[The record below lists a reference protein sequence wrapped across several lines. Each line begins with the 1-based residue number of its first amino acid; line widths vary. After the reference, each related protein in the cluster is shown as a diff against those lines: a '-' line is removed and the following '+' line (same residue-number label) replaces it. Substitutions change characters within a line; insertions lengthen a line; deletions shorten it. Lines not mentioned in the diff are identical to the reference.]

1 VGPVFSV
8 GDKALM
14 MKYFRIPRLVGRG
27 ASLVALALSLNACGG
42 GGESAS
48 LGNGVGGEVGA
59 PYSLATRA
67 LPAVYTSGTVKAI
80 NYGPYRSGGPD
91 VGEIPSVA
99 GLREDLRLL
108 SSYGFVLIRLFGSD
122 AVSTSILELAK
133 NEFPSLKFQ
142 LGIYLRGP
150 QSCVADAV
158 NDSQISTAIKLAT
171 SYPNVVSVSVGNEPS
186 LTSNALLM
194 SCMEGYIKRVKQQV
208 SQPITADDDAS
219 LYTAKRTFSY
229 GGTLYSG
236 ANFLPWLDFL
246 SIHTYPLLTYNFWPW
261 TSYRSSAADLM
272 TASANDA
279 KGLYAAVI
287 TYPFVNAAG
296 VSTTVGA
303 ALPIVIGETGWK
315 TRQTN
320 PGNPLE
326 GASATPVNAKWYFD
340 LMNAWQSEGSGPKT
354 IFYFSAFDESWKGT
368 DDAWG
373 LWDKNRAPNYALC
386 GSSVP
391 NAPSCSTPLYSGA
404 RF

>member
-1 VGPVFSV
+1 
-8 GDKALM
+8 M
-14 MKYFRIPRLVGRG
+14 TKYFRLPRIVRLG
-27 ASLVALALSLNACGG
+27 ASLLALALGLSACGG
-42 GGESAS
+42 GGDGGNSGTGGGADSSAS
-48 LGNGVGGEVGA
+48 
-59 PYSLATRA
+59 YSLSTRA
-67 LPAVYTSGTVKAI
+67 LPSTYTTGAVKAI

-91 VGEIPSVA
+91 VSEVPGVA

-108 SSYGFVLIRLFGSD
+108 SSYGFGLIRLFGSD

-150 QSCVADAV
+150 QSCNADAV

-171 SYPNVVSVSVGNEPS
+171 TYASVVAVSVGNEPS

-208 SQPITADDDAS
+208 PQPITADDDAS
-219 LYTAKRTFSY
+219 LYTAKRTFSS
-229 GGTLYSG
+229 GGVLYSG
-236 ANFLPWLDFL
+236 ASFLPWLDFL

-261 TSYRSSAADLM
+261 ASFRASAADLM

-279 KGLYAAVI
+279 KGLYAAVKA
-287 TYPFVNAAG
+287 YPFVTAAG

-326 GASATPVNAKWYFD
+326 AAAATPVNAKWYFD
-340 LMNAWQSEGSGPKT
+340 LMNAWQADGSGPKT
-354 IFYFSAFDESWKGT
+354 IFYFSGFDESWKGT

-391 NAPSCSTPLYSGA
+391 NAPSCTTPLYSGA